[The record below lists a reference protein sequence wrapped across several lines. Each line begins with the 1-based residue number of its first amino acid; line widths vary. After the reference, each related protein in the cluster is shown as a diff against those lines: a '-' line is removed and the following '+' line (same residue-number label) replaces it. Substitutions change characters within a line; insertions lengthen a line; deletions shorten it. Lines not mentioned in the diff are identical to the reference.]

1 MIYSNLILNNE
12 IRDKINSFYLN
23 NRLPN
28 AFIFHGIEGIGKEA
42 HAIEF
47 FAFINCEKK
56 LSRYPIS

>member
-47 FAFINCEKK
+47 FAFI
-56 LSRYPIS
+56 LRSL